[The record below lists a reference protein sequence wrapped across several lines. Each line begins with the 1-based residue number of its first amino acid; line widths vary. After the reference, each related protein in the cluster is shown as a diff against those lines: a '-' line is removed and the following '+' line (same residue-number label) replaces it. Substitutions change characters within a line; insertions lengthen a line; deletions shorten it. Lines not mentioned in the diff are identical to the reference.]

1 MGEAQKA
8 EAQAVAEL
16 VEAKPR
22 VFQLDEREVIV
33 VPGPNGAAQVLSTR
47 KLLEPYDEGP
57 RHRHGIARFSDLDS
71 FVLHVER
78 FKGSTSALF
87 ADNNDGAP
95 ALVSVFDY
103 HQGGADVTMDDGGS
117 ATARWCKHRGVYR
130 FPLSE
135 EWQAWTN
142 ASKAP
147 MTQAQFAE
155 FLESRIVDIID
166 PKKAGESIGLLVEQ
180 LGVTPVYPAA
190 VLEVSRGLTIRQ
202 NSTVAN
208 HVTLATGETQLQYA
222 TEHSDEKGQPI
233 KVPGAFLIGIP
244 VFEEGD
250 SFQALVRLRYRIVDR
265 AVRWSIEVFGLD
277 RLLDVA
283 FRTACSDARD
293 RTMLPLFYGTPEA

>member
-22 VFQLDEREVIV
+22 VLQLDEREVIV

-57 RHRHGIARFSDLDS
+57 RRRNGIAHFSDLDS

-78 FKGSTSALF
+78 FKGSASALF
-87 ADNNDGAP
+87 ADKNGGAP
-95 ALVSVFDY
+95 KLVSVLDY
-103 HQGGADVTMDDGGS
+103 HRGGEDYLKANGES
-117 ATARWCKHRGVYR
+117 ATAQWCKHRGVYQ

-135 EWQAWTN
+135 EWEAWTT

-166 PKKAGESIGLLVEQ
+166 PKKAGESISLLVEQ